1 MANMI
6 YEDRIAGINS
16 VGIARVKVLF
26 YFILFIYLFGDFM
39 LYLCDY
45 YYFQICYY
53 FQWSYLEKPV
63 EKQ

>member
-53 FQWSYLEKPV
+53 FQ
-63 EKQ
+63 